1 MSICHAYSVTLD
13 RCDMP
18 GGHPG
23 DHSITRTWTDD
34 ECWVP
39 GKTVEVTLKEYGTP
53 RPAPGTSGPTR
64 CILCEHKF
72 HNGKCPAMDGE
83 FSCDCSEGVA

>member
-18 GGHPG
+18 AGHPG

-34 ECWVP
+34 ECFVP
-39 GKTVEVTLKEYGTP
+39 GAPVTLKEHG
-53 RPAPGTSGPTR
+53 APIPYTLPEPGPSR
-64 CILCEHKF
+64 CVLCEHKF